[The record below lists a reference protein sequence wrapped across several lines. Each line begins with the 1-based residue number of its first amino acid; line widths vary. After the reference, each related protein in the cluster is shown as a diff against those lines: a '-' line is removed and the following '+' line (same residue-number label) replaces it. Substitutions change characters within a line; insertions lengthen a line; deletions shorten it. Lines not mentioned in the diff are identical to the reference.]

1 LRPPRPQYYRQLVI
15 ADYGMTIMIFVC
27 GRDDMKKATKGPS
40 IKTAQ
45 ALLAK
50 HGCPVPFH
58 EVRTRFLGNIATP
71 AISASP
77 LQIIKDLWGGELPP
91 FDSIEAVNELLD
103 ALVQGI
109 WNDLTRHQK
118 RSQPFRLTRLSTEP
132 TAVDLGRYGLVRL
145 QELDGFIEG
154 LFNGEDVIDLPERA
168 HEAVDRLVE
177 MRAMMAGICE
187 LVSRAPDADDAAKLD
202 TTFRHLRELTRIMET
217 EIHEAVLSCARARRQ
232 MIEGILT
239 EKPTVH

>member
-1 LRPPRPQYYRQLVI
+1 
-15 ADYGMTIMIFVC
+15 
-27 GRDDMKKATKGPS
+27 MKKMTKGPS
-40 IKTAQ
+40 NKTAQ
-45 ALLAK
+45 ELLEK
-50 HGCPVPFH
+50 HECPVPFH

-91 FDSIEAVNELLD
+91 FDSIEEVNELLD
-103 ALVQGI
+103 ALVQGL

-118 RSQPFRLTRLSTEP
+118 RSQPFRLTRRSTEP
-132 TAVDLGRYGLVRL
+132 TAVDLGRYGLLRL

-168 HEAVDRLVE
+168 HEAVDRLAE
-177 MRAMMAGICE
+177 MRAMMAGIGE
-187 LVSRAPDADDAAKLD
+187 LVSRDPHADDRTQLD
-202 TTFRHLRELTRIMET
+202 TNFRHLRELTRIMET
-217 EIHEAVLSCARARRQ
+217 EIHEAVLSCTRARRQ
-232 MIEGILT
+232 MIEGIRT

>member
-1 LRPPRPQYYRQLVI
+1 
-15 ADYGMTIMIFVC
+15 
-27 GRDDMKKATKGPS
+27 MKKATKGPS

-50 HGCPVPFH
+50 HECPVPFH

-91 FDSIEAVNELLD
+91 FDSIEEVNELLD
-103 ALVQGI
+103 TLVQGL

-118 RSQPFRLTRLSTEP
+118 RSQPFRLTRPSTEP
-132 TAVDLGRYGLVRL
+132 TAVDLGPHGLVRL

-154 LFNGEDVIDLPERA
+154 LFNGEDVIDLTERA
-168 HEAVDRLVE
+168 HEAVDRPSAVHAL
-177 MRAMMAGICE
+177 MGGICE
-187 LVSRAPDADDAAKLD
+187 LVCDPPDNDHA
-202 TTFRHLRELTRIMET
+202 TQP
-217 EIHEAVLSCARARRQ
+217 SQ
-232 MIEGILT
+232 
-239 EKPTVH
+239 